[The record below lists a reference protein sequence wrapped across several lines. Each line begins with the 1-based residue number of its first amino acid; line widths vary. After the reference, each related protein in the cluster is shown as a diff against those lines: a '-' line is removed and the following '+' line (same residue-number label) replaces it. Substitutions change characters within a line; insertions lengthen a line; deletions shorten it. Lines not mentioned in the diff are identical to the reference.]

1 MWWWMIK
8 EYRLF
13 VSLLLFHFTLQQ
25 SLYAMCLTLFFFNF
39 KLWDNT
45 LKKEKKGRG
54 GREFKNTTLIGKR
67 KKEKKC
73 YNFFSFY
80 GKLVK
85 QKERY
90 CNESRKSV
98 SHICAIPQKNQSQ
111 LRLIVVVNK
120 AQFNLVNT
128 QCGTYH
134 TPTHI
139 IQSIKLGH
147 HNLPHLNP

>member
-1 MWWWMIK
+1 MGQHFK
-8 EYRLF
+8 ERKKREGGKRIQKHNINREKKERKE
-13 VSLLLFHFTLQQ
+13 VLQI
-25 SLYAMCLTLFFFNF
+25 FFF
-39 KLWDNT
+39 
-45 LKKEKKGRG
+45 
-54 GREFKNTTLIGKR
+54 
-67 KKEKKC
+67 
-73 YNFFSFY
+73 FFFY